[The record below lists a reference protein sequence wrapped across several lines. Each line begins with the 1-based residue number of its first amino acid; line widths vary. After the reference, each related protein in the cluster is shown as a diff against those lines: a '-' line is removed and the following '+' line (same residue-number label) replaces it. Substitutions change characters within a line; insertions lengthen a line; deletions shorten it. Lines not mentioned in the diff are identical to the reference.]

1 VPGMA
6 AAGDD
11 NGSGELPAVIAQD
24 AGMALNGRPE
34 CGADDGSPFLPKEHC
49 GDIVTEIELTRSTGG
64 EKGQQIDNVQRFQ
77 QLRDD
82 LGPAHPERSA
92 ESAKSKD
99 GHGLAS
105 LQATARERRNVF
117 ASLMEAM
124 KTHSL
129 GQISHALY
137 DVGCEYRRNM

>member
-1 VPGMA
+1 MKHDTERNGPL
-6 AAGDD
+6 AG
-11 NGSGELPAVIAQD
+11 LKVIDCATVF
-24 AGMALNGRPE
+24 AGPLSAMVFADF
-34 CGADDGSPFLPKEHC
+34 GADVIKIEHPN
-49 GDIVTEIELTRSTGG
+49 GDA
-64 EKGQQIDNVQRFQ
+64 
-77 QLRDD
+77 LR
-82 LGPAHPERSA
+82 GMG
-92 ESAKSKD
+92 KSKD